1 MNDTGLKILFIFTG
15 GTIGTAVSED
25 GKRRIEEHGEGKMP
39 LPLRIIRE
47 RLPEPD
53 FTADIREPY
62 LVLSEHM
69 TLSHLEKLAACLR
82 EEELTEYDGVMITH
96 GSDTLA
102 FTAAFLGELLRGC
115 PVPVFLLAAQRPM
128 EDPQSNAVDNIRAAL
143 ELTKASKEN
152 GGCSGVYVT
161 YRNDDGAVYL
171 HKASELCQCRPG
183 SDDFFSEGM
192 QALIRTEA
200 GYVWP
205 EDSGGSDGLKD
216 FRVPEIS
223 LKPDVLILHPYVGM
237 RYDCISLKG
246 IRAVLHTMYH
256 SSTAPKELED
266 FLDRCSSEGV
276 KCYILPCVPE
286 ETRYE
291 TTTGLIRHGAV
302 PISGMTVESAYM
314 KLLLAGEQGL

>member
-1 MNDTGLKILFIFTG
+1 MNEKRLKILFIFTG
-15 GTIGTAVSED
+15 GTIGTAVSAD
-25 GKRRIEEHGEGKMP
+25 GKRRIDEHGEGELP
-39 LPLRIIRE
+39 LPLRIIRD
-47 RLPEPD
+47 RLPEPG

-69 TLSHLEKLAACLR
+69 TLSHLEKLADCIR
-82 EEELTEYDGVMITH
+82 GEELTKYDGVMITH

-102 FTAAFLGELLRGC
+102 FTAAFLGEILREC

-128 EDPQSNAVDNIRAAL
+128 EDPGSNAADNIRAAL
-143 ELTKASKEN
+143 ELLKASREK
-152 GGCSGVYVT
+152 GGPSGVFVT
-161 YRNDDGAVYL
+161 YRNDDGVVYL
-171 HKASELCQCRPG
+171 HKASELSQCRPG

-192 QALIRTEA
+192 QALTRTEA
-200 GYVWP
+200 GYLWP
-205 EDSGGSDGLKD
+205 EGFGKYGGVKD

-237 RYDCISLKG
+237 RYDCISLDG

-266 FLDRCSSEGV
+266 FLDRCSGAGV

-286 ETRYE
+286 ETCYE
-291 TTTGLIRHGAV
+291 TTTGLIRHGAI
-302 PISGMTVESAYM
+302 PISDMTEESAYM
-314 KLLLAGEQGL
+314 KLLTGAPM